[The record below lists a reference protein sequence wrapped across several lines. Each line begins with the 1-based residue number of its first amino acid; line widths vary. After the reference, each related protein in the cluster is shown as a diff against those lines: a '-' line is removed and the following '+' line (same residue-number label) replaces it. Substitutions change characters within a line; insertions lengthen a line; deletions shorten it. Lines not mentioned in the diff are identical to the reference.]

1 MKAIVLRE
9 YGGPEVL
16 RLEDV
21 AQPDP
26 AAGEVLIQVHAVSV
40 NRTLDLQVR
49 EDGGGYGGTLPL
61 VMGVDPS
68 GIVAAAGQ
76 GVEGLHEG
84 DRVTAFALVPC
95 GKCANCAAG
104 RRQAC
109 TSYGLLGVHL
119 WGGYAEYV
127 VVPAIN
133 CTVIPDSVS
142 FAAASVF
149 SRHFP
154 TAYSELRKGDLQSGE
169 WAFILGASGGLAS
182 CLLQAAKEAGARVIA
197 GASSEERVQA
207 ALSLGADFGINYSRE
222 DLLLEVLRLTD
233 GRGADVVFDNIGK
246 PGLWSQ
252 ALACLATGGRLV
264 TAGAHGGGMV
274 TLDVKRLY
282 QKQLQVTSGLGLE
295 KREDIAH
302 SLELAAQGRYRAL
315 IDRVLPLKEAA
326 AAHALVAENRT
337 LGKVILDPTLG

>member
-21 AQPDP
+21 AKPEP
-26 AAGEVLIQVHAVSV
+26 AAGEVLVEVHAVSV
-40 NRTLDLQVR
+40 NRTLDLRVR

-68 GIVAAAGQ
+68 GVVAASGQ
-76 GVEGLHEG
+76 GVEGLQAG
-84 DRVTAFALVPC
+84 DRVTTFALVPC
-95 GKCANCAAG
+95 GKCANCAEG

-109 TSYGLLGVHL
+109 TNYGLLGVHL

-127 VVPAIN
+127 AVPAIN
-133 CTVIPDSVS
+133 CTLIPDSVS
-142 FAAASVF
+142 FAAASVI

-154 TAYSELRKGDLQSGE
+154 TAYSEVRKGGLQPGE
-169 WAFILGASGGLAS
+169 WAVVLGASGGLAS
-182 CLLQAAKEAGARVIA
+182 CVLQAAKEAGARVIA
-197 GASSEERVQA
+197 GAGSEERVQA
-207 ALSLGADFGINYSRE
+207 ALSLGADFGIDYSRQE
-222 DLLLEVLRLTD
+222 LLPEVLRVTD
-233 GRGADVVFDNIGK
+233 GRGADVVFDNIGE

-252 ALACLATGGRLV
+252 ALACLATRGRLV

-282 QKQLQVTSGLGLE
+282 QRQLQVTSGLGLE
-295 KREDIAH
+295 KREDMA
-302 SLELAAQGRYRAL
+302 LARELAAQGRYRTL
-315 IDRVLPLKEAA
+315 IDRILPLKEAP